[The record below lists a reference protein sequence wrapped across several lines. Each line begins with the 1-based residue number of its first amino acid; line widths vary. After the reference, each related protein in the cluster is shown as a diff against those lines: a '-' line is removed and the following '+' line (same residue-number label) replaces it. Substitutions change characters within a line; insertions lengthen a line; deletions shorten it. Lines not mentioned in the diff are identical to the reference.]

1 MALDSF
7 HPAVSAWFNS
17 NFAEPTAVQDQS
29 WPAIANRE
37 HTLLAAPTGSGKT
50 LAAFMAS
57 IDSLI
62 KEGLE
67 RGLPDETRVLYISPL
82 KALSNDIQKNL
93 QVPLAGIRDGLLERG
108 LPDVDVRAWVRTG
121 DTPQWERRQAVKVP
135 PHILVT
141 TPESAYILLT
151 SDSGRKML
159 STVRTVIVDEIHAL
173 AGNKRGAHLALSLER
188 LDALTPHALTRV
200 GCSATQNPIET
211 MANFLLGDRTEHCNI
226 VDTGH
231 VRERDLAMEL
241 PPGSLLEAVMANEVW
256 EEVYDRLAELV
267 NAHKTTLVFVNTR
280 RLAERAA
287 KFMGERIGEE
297 NVTSHHGSLAREHRL
312 NAEQR
317 LKAGKLKC
325 LIATA
330 SLELGIDIGDVDLV
344 CQLGTPRSIAAFL
357 QRVGRSGH
365 TVGETPKG
373 RLFPLSRDDLVE
385 CTALLHA
392 ANHGDLD
399 KIVIPD
405 RPLDVLAQ
413 QVVAEVAGQEEWDE
427 DALYRAFRKAWP
439 YRDLDRDQF
448 TEVVRML
455 AQGFSTRRGRRGAYL
470 HHDAVNGRLR
480 ARRGAKLTA
489 VTNGGAIPDQ
499 FDYEVILSPEG
510 FKVGTLNEDF
520 AFESLPGSI
529 FQLGNTSYRI
539 LKIETG
545 KVFVEDARG
554 EPPNLPFWFGEA
566 PGRTEELSTAVNT
579 LRARLDQQLDRGM
592 ESAVQWL
599 TDEYVIPQ
607 VAAEQLAHYLA
618 GAKAALGLI
627 PTQDKIVFERFFD
640 ETGDTHLVIH
650 SPYGSR
656 INRAWGLSLRKRFCR
671 KFNFELQA
679 AALEDSIIL
688 SLSATHSFP
697 LDEPA
702 KYLHSESV
710 RDVLVQALL
719 DAPMFPTHWRWV
731 ATNALA
737 VKRNHNGKR
746 SPPYFQRN
754 DAEDLI
760 AIVFPDQ
767 IACAENITGKREVPD
782 HPLVTQAIDDCLHD
796 VMDIDGFVGL
806 LKKREAG
813 EIEIIGRDLTS
824 PSPLA
829 AEILTAKPYAFLD
842 DAPAEERRAMAVQ
855 SRRFIDPTEAGDLGR
870 LDEAAIKRV
879 RDEAWPE
886 PRHADELH
894 DALVVLGFV
903 TEEEGLRGSIG
914 EDAEHLEFGWR
925 HLFEQLVNDRR
936 ATVLDTGAARL
947 WVAAERLSEFAL
959 VVGEPRIEPVID
971 AVQSLSEPLAERTDA
986 IRELVRSR
994 LEGLGPITAARLGEP
1009 LGVDVDA
1016 VDVALLALEQ
1026 EGFVMRG
1033 RFSGNM
1039 SDAELPEE
1047 WCERR
1052 LLARI
1057 HRYTIKRLR
1066 NEIEPV
1072 SPAVYMRFLFHW
1084 QGLTDKPEGLD
1095 ALSAV
1100 VDQLEGFSAAAGAW
1114 ERDIIPARI
1123 NMYAKD
1129 QLDTLCATG
1138 KSVWLRLAVRPP
1150 NGEKRTSPVRNSPV
1164 TLIDRQ
1170 AVPYWR
1176 DAAPLPEINEKN
1188 LTSNAQR
1195 VLESLEKSGASF
1207 FLDLVQNTGLL
1218 RTQIEDALGELVNW
1232 GMVTSDSYA
1241 GLRALVTPSSKR
1253 PGFAPRRRGR
1263 RPTSSNFDRAGRW
1276 ALVNQPVDVE
1286 HGEAIEHIAW
1296 SLLRRYGVVFR
1307 KVLERETNLPP
1318 WRELLR
1324 VYWRMEAR
1332 GEIRGG
1338 RFVQGFAGEQFAMP
1352 DAIAELRSIR
1362 NKKPGDDRIV
1372 ISAADPLNLL
1382 GIVLPGEKIP
1392 AAMNTRILFQDGLP
1406 VAAQDKDGI
1415 QTIGDAQLDIESRT
1429 LLLRKQKPSSLMPAP
1444 RRHI

>member
-1 MALDSF
+1 MALSTF
-7 HPAVSAWFNS
+7 HPAVSGWFDRS
-17 NFAEPTAVQDQS
+17 FSEPTAVQSES
-29 WPAIANRE
+29 WPAIARGE

-57 IDSLI
+57 IDSLV

-93 QVPLAGIRDGLLERG
+93 QVPLVGIRDCLLEQG

-121 DTPQWERRQAVKVP
+121 DTPQWERQKAARTP

-151 SDSGRKML
+151 SDSGRNML
-159 STVRTVIVDEIHAL
+159 RTVRTVIVDEIHAL
-173 AGNKRGAHLALSLER
+173 AGNKRGAHLSLSLER
-188 LDALTPHALTRV
+188 LEALTEHELTRV
-200 GCSATQNPIET
+200 GCSATQKPIEN
-211 MANFLLGDRTEHCNI
+211 MAKFLLGDRDAACNI
-226 VDTGH
+226 IDTGH
-231 VRERDLAMEL
+231 VRERDLALEV
-241 PPGSLLEAVMANEVW
+241 PGSPLEAIMANEVW

-267 NAHKTTLVFVNTR
+267 HEHKTTLVFVNTR

-287 KFMGERIGEE
+287 KHLGERIGDE

-312 NAEQR
+312 HAEQR

-330 SLELGIDIGDVDLV
+330 SLELGIDIGDINLV

-365 TVGETPKG
+365 AVGATPKG

-385 CTALLHA
+385 CTALMHA
-392 ANHGDLD
+392 AEHGELD
-399 KIVIPD
+399 KIEIPHQ
-405 RPLDVLAQ
+405 PLDVLSQ
-413 QVVAEVAGQEEWDE
+413 QIVAEVAGREEWQEE
-427 DALYRAFRKAWP
+427 ALYESFKRAWP
-439 YRDLDRDQF
+439 YRDLSRETFAD
-448 TEVVRML
+448 VVRML

-489 VTNGGAIPDQ
+489 VTNGGAIPDH
-499 FDYEVILSPEG
+499 FDYDVILSPEG
-510 FKVGTLNEDF
+510 IKVGTLNEDF
-520 AFESLPGSI
+520 SFESMPGDI

-539 LKIETG
+539 LKIEQG
-545 KVFVEDARG
+545 KVHCEDAKG

-566 PGRTEELSTAVNT
+566 PGRTDELSAAVSR
-579 LRARLDQQLDRGM
+579 LRGALDRKLEAGM
-592 ESAVQWL
+592 EAAVALL
-599 TDEYVIPQ
+599 TKGYRIP
-607 VAAEQLAHYLA
+607 AAAAGQLAHYLA
-618 GAKAALGLI
+618 GARAALDVI
-627 PTQDKIVFERFFD
+627 PTQEKLVFERFFD
-640 ETGDTHLVIH
+640 ETGDMHLVIH

-697 LDEPA
+697 IQEPA

-731 ATNALA
+731 ASIALA
-737 VKRNHNGKR
+737 IKRNHNGKR
-746 SPPYFQRN
+746 APAYFQRN
-754 DAEDLI
+754 DAEDLM
-760 AIVFPDQ
+760 AVLFPDQ

-782 HPLVTQAIDDCLHD
+782 HPIVAQAIADCLHE
-796 VMDIDGFVGL
+796 VMNIDGFIDV
-806 LKKREAG
+806 LKKLEAG
-813 EIEIIGRDLTS
+813 EIEILGRDLNG

-829 AEILTAKPYAFLD
+829 QEILGARPYAFLD
-842 DAPAEERRAMAVQ
+842 DTPAEERRALAVQ
-855 SRRFIDPTEAGDLGR
+855 SRRYMDPAEAADLGR
-870 LDEAAIKRV
+870 LDAAAIQRV

-886 PRHADELH
+886 PRTPDELH

-903 TEEEGLRGSIG
+903 TAAEGQRGNASNG
-914 EDAEHLEFGWR
+914 DLDFDWQ
-925 HLFEQLVNDRR
+925 HLFDQLVKDKR

-947 WVAAERLSEFAL
+947 WVAAERLHEFGL
-959 VVGEPRIEPVID
+959 VYEEPDVEPMIEAVPTHAEPID
-971 AVQSLSEPLAERTDA
+971 TRDDA

-994 LEGLGPITAARLGEP
+994 LEGLGPATAEQLGEP
-1009 LGVDVDA
+1009 LNVGTAQVDL
-1016 VDVALLALEQ
+1016 ALLALEQ

-1033 RFSGNM
+1033 RFTEQAKDPNT
-1039 SDAELPEE
+1039 PEE

-1066 NEIEPV
+1066 SEIEPV
-1072 SPAVYMRFLFHW
+1072 SPADYMRFLFHW
-1084 QGLTDKPEGLD
+1084 QGLTDRAEGPD
-1095 ALSAV
+1095 ALAAI
-1100 VDQLEGFSAAAGAW
+1100 VDQLEGYSAAAGSW
-1114 ERDIIPARI
+1114 ERDILTARLERYTSD
-1123 NMYAKD
+1123 M
-1129 QLDTLCATG
+1129 LDTLCATG
-1138 KSVWLRLAVRPP
+1138 KSVWLRLGVRAA
-1150 NGEKRTSPVRNSPV
+1150 NGEKRTSPVRNAPI

-1176 DAAPLPEINEKN
+1176 EAAPLPDIEEKN
-1188 LTSNAQR
+1188 LTSSADK
-1195 VLESLEKSGASF
+1195 VLDALKTHGASF
-1207 FLDLVQNTGLL
+1207 FIDLVQITGWL
-1218 RTQIEDALGELVNW
+1218 RTQVEDALGELVNW
-1232 GMVTSDSYA
+1232 GLVTSDSYA
-1241 GLRALVTPSSKR
+1241 GLRALVTPSRKR
-1253 PGFAPRRRGR
+1253 PGFARRRGR
-1263 RPTSSNFDRAGRW
+1263 KPAVSGFDRAGRW
-1276 ALVNQPVDVE
+1276 ALVSHAVEVDRN
-1286 HGEAIEHIAW
+1286 EAVEHIAW
-1296 SLLRRYGVVFR
+1296 VLLRRYGVVFR
-1307 KVLERETNLPP
+1307 KVLEREASLPP

-1324 VYWRMEAR
+1324 VYWRLEAR

-1338 RFVQGFAGEQFAMP
+1338 RFVQSFAGEQFALP
-1352 DAIAELRSIR
+1352 DAVAELRSIR
-1362 NKKPGDDRIV
+1362 NKKPGDDRIA

-1382 GIVLPGEKIP
+1382 GIILPGEKIT
-1392 AAMNTRILFQDGLP
+1392 ASLSNRILFHDGVP
-1406 VAAQDKDGI
+1406 IAHQAGDEI
-1415 QTIGDAQLDIESRT
+1415 QTIGDAELDIESRT
-1429 LLLRKQKPSSLMPAP
+1429 LLLQKRKPANLLPAP
-1444 RRHI
+1444 RTRF